1 MNVAGCYRS
10 RTCMRLAS
18 LVVASIVAVG
28 GLASCSDSV
37 SEVCASDDDCR
48 GDRICF
54 RGSCAE
60 SSTEESSTC
69 QGGTIDGESA
79 CTYYEQFTRGE
90 TDTFVGGYGVFG
102 GDARGGFRFRI
113 FLETSGDAVALYDEG
128 RLGHGYRPYEEDD
141 DRSAKRTRIET
152 SWRVDGTELVIGE
165 VLRCQGEAY
174 CDAEGCSEEQRDD
187 PEWENRQV
195 LECTVERAVG
205 RQEAVGESVTL
216 ETGGLDNQESA
227 APDDPQFAD
236 YAAE

>member
-1 MNVAGCYRS
+1 MNVAGWCS
-10 RTCMRLAS
+10 RRTGARIVS
-18 LVVASIVAVG
+18 LVVVSVVTVG
-28 GLASCSDSV
+28 SLAACSDSV
-37 SEVCASDDDCR
+37 SEVCVSDDDCR

-60 SSTEESSTC
+60 SSTCEV
-69 QGGTIDGESA
+69 GTIEGESA
-79 CTYYEQFTRGE
+79 CTYYDQFTRSE
-90 TDTFVGGYGVFG
+90 SDTFVGGYGTFG
-102 GDARGGFRFRI
+102 GDVRGGFRFRV

-128 RLGHGYRPYEEDD
+128 WLGHGYHPYEEDD

-165 VLRCQGEAY
+165 VLRCRGEAY
-174 CDAEGCSEEQRDD
+174 CDAKGCSEGQRDD

-195 LECTVERAVG
+195 LEYAVAREVG
-205 RQEAVGESVTL
+205 RQEAAGESVTL

-236 YAAE
+236 YTVE